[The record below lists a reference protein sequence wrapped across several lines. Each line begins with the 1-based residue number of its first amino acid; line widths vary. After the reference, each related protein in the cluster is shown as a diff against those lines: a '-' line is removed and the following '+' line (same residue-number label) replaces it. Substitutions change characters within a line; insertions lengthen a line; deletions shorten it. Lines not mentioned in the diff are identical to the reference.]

1 MIELHVVPDPLV
13 YQKTE
18 PLFRPLSSYN
28 RYPIHSVRQT
38 KTDVLSRYVGMGI
51 ITPNEARDL
60 LGLKGF

>member
-28 RYPIHSVRQT
+28 RHPVRPTQH
-38 KTDVLSRYVGMGI
+38 TDIWKMQLAMGI
-51 ITPNEARDL
+51 LTKDEVRDL